1 MKYTPKEIDEN
12 MNISPQSPLRTFS
25 MAMAKIVALLVMIY
39 FAIGVAVDIIAPR
52 ISIETE
58 KKIGAL
64 AGADFKDKKQTEQE
78 LRLQAI
84 LDPLVKGEPALPGFN
99 YKVYVQ
105 DNNQVNALAL
115 PGGNIVVFTGLIKE
129 VNSENE
135 MAMILAHEL
144 GHFRNRDHL
153 RGMGRQLILLLL
165 VTFFSGGDTT
175 SQKVIMPSITT
186 MQMRFSQGQE
196 RAADQF
202 GLDLLNKTYG
212 HISGSTDFFVKMSK
226 KDDWPKFM
234 YFFSTHPYPASR
246 ILAITDRIQK
256 QRYLA
261 GKVEPL
267 WGALIPS
274 SAEGFSN

>member
-1 MKYTPKEIDEN
+1 MKYTPQEIEN
-12 MNISPQSPLRTFS
+12 NVNVSPQSPLRTFS
-25 MAMAKIVALLVMIY
+25 IALAKIAALLFIIY
-39 FAIGVAVDIIAPR
+39 LVIGLLVDIIAPR

-64 AGADFKDKKQTEQE
+64 AGADLKGKKQTEQD

-84 LDPLVKGEPALPGFN
+84 LDPLVQGDPALPGFN

-105 DNNQVNALAL
+105 ENDQVNALAL
-115 PGGNIVVFTGLIKE
+115 PAGNIVVFSGLLKE
-129 VNSENE
+129 VRSENE

-144 GHFRNRDHL
+144 GHFRHRDHL

-175 SQKVIMPSITT
+175 SQRVIMPSITT
-186 MQMRFSQGQE
+186 MQMRFSQRQE
-196 RAADQF
+196 KAADQF

-212 HISGSTDFFVKMSK
+212 HVAGATDFFVKMSK
-226 KDDWPKFM
+226 KNDWPKFM
-234 YFFSTHPYPASR
+234 YFFSTHPYPGSR
-246 ILAITDRIQK
+246 IQALTERIQE
-256 QRYLA
+256 QGYVA
-261 GKVEPL
+261 GKAEPL

-274 SAEGFSN
+274 YAAGFSK